1 MESNSKDKRVA
12 KAFALIVALTL
23 LMLGFY
29 CLVQEQI
36 WIPSRSS
43 TVEQV
48 VTRPSS
54 YFVGAGTILLGLSIA
69 VTNLVGL
76 QNKLH
81 RNLCLGVMI
90 AGIILILYGV

>member
-36 WIPSRSS
+36 RIPSRSS

-69 VTNLVGL
+69 VRSEEHTSELQSRENLVCRL
-76 QNKLH
+76 LLEKENWSM
-81 RNLCLGVMI
+81 R
-90 AGIILILYGV
+90 